1 LASDAACSEHT
12 ALPASGSL
20 EEWATGFA
28 REHSPTGVQQLED
41 AAYKKGPRPQAKR
54 GTGKKGHRPQAKPG
68 LQEPGRARPARA
80 GQSQVYKSQAK
91 PEACRSREK
100 PGLGEPG
107 KARFTRA
114 RQSQAWERVAQS
126 LGSSTGLGESS
137 TVLRQRLICLGPI
150 Q

>member
-54 GTGKKGHRPQAKPG
+54 GTGPR
-68 LQEPGRARPARA
+68 
-80 GQSQVYKSQAK
+80 QSQVYKSQA
-91 PEACRSREK
+91 E
-100 PGLGEPG
+100 PGLREPG

-114 RQSQAWERVAQS
+114 RQNQRPAGAGKSQAC
-126 LGSSTGLGESS
+126 GSRAKPGLQEPGKARPGRE
-137 TVLRQRLICLGPI
+137 
-150 Q
+150 